1 MAISIN
7 DKLRNECQGAL
18 ETLKKLNV
26 AKTAELQAKL
36 EWCIGSYDF
45 DQNPSGLAE
54 FGGQALKELKK
65 IKDKDPKKVTKKQID
80 GLEGAIA
87 KFEAKQ

>member
-1 MAISIN
+1 MAIDIN
-7 DKLRNECQGAL
+7 DKLRNECQAAL
-18 ETLKKLNV
+18 DNLKKLDI
-26 AKTAELQAKL
+26 AKTSELQAKL

-45 DQNPSGLAE
+45 DKNPAGLAE

-65 IKDKDPKKVTKKQID
+65 IKEKDTKKVTKKMID

-87 KFEAKQ
+87 KFEAK

>member
-7 DKLRNECQGAL
+7 EKLRNECQAAL
-18 ETLKKLNV
+18 DALKKINSP
-26 AKTAELQAKL
+26 KTAELQAKL

-45 DQNPSGLAE
+45 DKNPSGLAE

-65 IKDKDPKKVTKKQID
+65 VKDKDPKKVTKKLLD

-87 KFEAKQ
+87 KFEAK

>member
-7 DKLRNECQGAL
+7 DKLRNECQNAL
-18 ETLKKLNV
+18 DALKKLNI

-45 DQNPSGLAE
+45 DKNPAGLAE

-65 IKDKDPKKVTKKQID
+65 IKEKDTKKVTKKLLD

-87 KFEAKQ
+87 KFEAK

>member
-1 MAISIN
+1 MAISVN

-18 ETLKKLNV
+18 ETLKKLNID
-26 AKTAELQAKL
+26 KTAELQAKL

-45 DQNPSGLAE
+45 DKNPAGLAA
-54 FGGQALKELKK
+54 FGSQALKELKR
-65 IKDKDPKKVTKKQID
+65 IKDKEPKKVTKKLID

-87 KFEAKQ
+87 KFEAK

>member
-1 MAISIN
+1 MAININ
-7 DKLRNECQGAL
+7 DKLRNECQAAL
-18 ETLKKLNV
+18 DALKNLNI
-26 AKTAELQAKL
+26 AKTSELQAKL

-45 DQNPSGLAE
+45 DKNPAGLAE

-65 IKDKDPKKVTKKQID
+65 IKEKDTKKVTKKLID

-87 KFEAKQ
+87 KFEAK

>member
-1 MAISIN
+1 MAITID
-7 DKLRNECQGAL
+7 DKLRNECQNAL
-18 ETLKKLNV
+18 ETLKKLNI
-26 AKTAELQAKL
+26 AKTSELQAKL

-45 DQNPSGLAE
+45 DKNPAGLAE

-65 IKDKDPKKVTKKQID
+65 IKDKDPKKVTKKLID

-87 KFEAKQ
+87 KFEAK